1 MFPDRCRDIRFSPLA
16 TARVP
21 PPLLPLLLP
30 LLLSCAQPA
39 SGQTSAELTLVSE
52 YTVRGVALGTRP
64 APQLRVDHDGDGGW
78 YAGAFASPVTLDGH
92 DQGQLMVYGGLA
104 RRIDSTLSWD
114 AGFTR
119 SLFSRDG
126 WYDYGEFYAGLV
138 LNHAS
143 ARLFYAP
150 NYYGAYRS
158 VYLDLGN
165 AWPLGERLRLTAH
178 AGVFHV
184 FDASFGPPN
193 RVDTRL
199 GLATE
204 VGDFTLQLGWQA
216 QWHAYVRGTA
226 RARALS
232 ASASL
237 HF

>member
-1 MFPDRCRDIRFSPLA
+1 MLTDRRRDIRFAPLA
-16 TARVP
+16 AARVP
-21 PPLLPLLLP
+21 PLLLP

-39 SGQTSAELTLVSE
+39 SGQTSAELSLVSE

-64 APQLRVDHDGDGGW
+64 ATQLRVDYDADGGW
-78 YAGAFASPVTLDGH
+78 YAGAFASPVTLDSRH
-92 DQGQLMVYGGLA
+92 QGQLMVYGGHAQRL
-104 RRIDSTLSWD
+104 DSTLSWD

-119 SLFSRDG
+119 SLFTRDG
-126 WYDYGEFYAGLV
+126 RYDYGEFYAGLV
-138 LNHAS
+138 TGRTS

-150 NYYGAYRS
+150 AYYGAGRS
-158 VYLDLGN
+158 AYLDLGN

-184 FDASFGPPN
+184 FDAPAGSPN
-193 RVDTRL
+193 RIDTRL

-216 QWHAYVRGTA
+216 QWRAYVRGSA